1 MKYKKIILGIS
12 ILFIFLF
19 TISSVL
25 ATPYYIDDDLNTWVP
40 VNVSASSTK
49 TFYIE
54 KTGSNSPDFNSV
66 FDSSLEAFYPFLG
79 NAKDVTQNNNDGTVN
94 GSTLTTDEYGNSDS
108 AYSFEGNEDHITITG
123 NPTFH
128 ESTFSTYL
136 SAKFDS
142 FPTSGN
148 AMQLVDPEYDGNQ
161 DETSLSYDNNGFGS
175 SNGFLMRSFNG

>member
-79 NAKDVTQNNNDGTVN
+79 NAKDVTPNNNDGTVN
-94 GSTLTTDEYGNSDS
+94 GSTLTTDEYGNPNS
-108 AYSFEGNEDHITITG
+108 AYSFDGISDNINLGNSQTITT
-123 NPTFH
+123 N
-128 ESTFSTYL
+128 
-136 SAKFDS
+136 
-142 FPTSGN
+142 
-148 AMQLVDPEYDGNQ
+148 
-161 DETSLSYDNNGFGS
+161 
-175 SNGFLMRSFNG
+175 